1 MRSGPDQPR
10 TIDRDHRLI
19 GEARHQRRR
28 GRAQDDAAPEIF
40 DETMEVAMSVSGFR
54 ATFAIPLGTCA
65 FLALAWFV
73 ASVGFAATAQAQTQQ
88 PQSPPQGYVIV
99 TGEGS
104 VSVAPDHARITAGVT
119 TRAKTVKEATDAN
132 SRTMAAITTALTGS
146 GVAQKDVQT
155 ARFSVQPLYAP
166 QTAGSEP
173 KLSGYG
179 VSNQVSVIIRDLS
192 KVGDILDRLIAA
204 GATDVGNVAFLVSD
218 PSKAADPAREAA
230 VADAQR
236 KAQLYA
242 RASGISL
249 GRVAWIAEDFASA
262 SPIPTAA
269 LARQAASAVPISSG
283 EEVMQVRLTVG
294 FDISR

>member
-1 MRSGPDQPR
+1 
-10 TIDRDHRLI
+10 
-19 GEARHQRRR
+19 
-28 GRAQDDAAPEIF
+28 
-40 DETMEVAMSVSGFR
+40 MSVSGFR

-65 FLALAWFV
+65 FLARAWFL
-73 ASVGFAATAQAQTQQ
+73 AAVGFAATAQAQTPQ

-104 VSVAPDHARITAGVT
+104 VSVAPDHAQITAGVT

-132 SRTMAAITTALTGS
+132 SRTMAAITTALAGS

-155 ARFSVQPLYAP
+155 ARFSVQPVYAP

-173 KLSGYG
+173 KQSGYG
-179 VSNQVSVIIRDLS
+179 VSNQVSVTIRDLS

-242 RASGISL
+242 RASGINL
-249 GRVAWIAEDFASA
+249 GRVAWIAEDSASA
-262 SPIPTAA
+262 PPIPMVR
-269 LARQAASAVPISSG
+269 ARQAASAVPISSG
-283 EEVMQVRLTVG
+283 EEVMHVTITLG
-294 FDISR
+294 FDIAR